1 MKWQHKTN
9 QNNQVNQATYRRGSF
24 LVALRA
30 EMMKSRHG
38 TPVKLAC
45 ALTLPFLLMATL
57 MTVRAPELGLQYSPW
72 NYWYAL
78 LMPVSITLVAT
89 TIAKADTRL
98 GNRAI
103 LSSGMPLERIWAAK
117 CTWCLILSLVSNL
130 IVFVIYTVLSLVLP
144 QGAASLPSMFAT
156 ALALTLVSSWI
167 IPATLFLTM
176 RVGTLSGIFIPLA
189 AQLLL
194 SFSWSLVPLW
204 PVCPPTA
211 TIVLPTAFLPV
222 LPTGEPASDGLA
234 LVESIAQTGNVVLAL
249 IVAGVVTALIA
260 VAGAAWLAR
269 SEELR

>member
-1 MKWQHKTN
+1 MEIVFVGESTVHNNPNSISSVLYFGQNVARQQH
-9 QNNQVNQATYRRGSF
+9 GDILF
-24 LVALRA
+24 
-30 EMMKSRHG
+30 
-38 TPVKLAC
+38 
-45 ALTLPFLLMATL
+45 
-57 MTVRAPELGLQYSPW
+57 W
-72 NYWYAL
+72 
-78 LMPVSITLVAT
+78 
-89 TIAKADTRL
+89 KAS
-98 GNRAI
+98 NKV
-103 LSSGMPLERIWAAK
+103 AK

-234 LVESIAQTGNVVLAL
+234 LVESIAQTGNIVLAL
-249 IVAGVVTALIA
+249 IVAGVVTTLIA
-260 VAGAAWLAR
+260 VAGATWLAR